1 MGNLVTILWHVEHL
15 YVINYNKVQ
24 IIDIIMT
31 EYTSQTHSCDSFTS
45 FTRIIIPNL
54 TTPNRILMEAFL
66 TTIGVLNDL
75 DQGGTWLVI
84 CFYWICSILTSIILC
99 LTVIKLQK
107 ILNFKKKKS
116 FLVGFKI
123 SANGLCIYM
132 FKIQLFD
139 LELSFLFL
147 TEIQKKH

>member
-1 MGNLVTILWHVEHL
+1 MANGQFDGKFSDNFMTCRTYI

-45 FTRIIIPNL
+45 FTRIIIPILQLYLVL

-84 CFYWICSILTSIILC
+84 CFYGICSISTAIILC
-99 LTVIKLQK
+99 LTVIKLQ
-107 ILNFKKKKS
+107 I
-116 FLVGFKI
+116 FL
-123 SANGLCIYM
+123 
-132 FKIQLFD
+132 
-139 LELSFLFL
+139 
-147 TEIQKKH
+147 